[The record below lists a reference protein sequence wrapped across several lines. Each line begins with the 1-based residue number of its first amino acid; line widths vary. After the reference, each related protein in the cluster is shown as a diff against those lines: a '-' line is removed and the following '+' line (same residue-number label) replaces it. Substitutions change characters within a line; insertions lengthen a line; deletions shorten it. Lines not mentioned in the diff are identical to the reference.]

1 MVSQISNEINP
12 LGAPL
17 EVESV
22 ENNPV
27 RAGAQLFSDGGQ
39 FLHAAKG
46 SNLRCRFQGRI
57 LGPENSLFIE
67 DQPGPGI
74 DPTGDPRRCGSAV
87 SDHAWSS
94 LDQAGPS
101 NDHLIDS
108 DDVVIQ

>member
-46 SNLRCRFQGRI
+46 SNLRCRFQSFGSVEIGAFDFDHSKDDTQGFSLAQI
-57 LGPENSLFIE
+57 L
-67 DQPGPGI
+67 Q
-74 DPTGDPRRCGSAV
+74 RRAR
-87 SDHAWSS
+87 
-94 LDQAGPS
+94 LR
-101 NDHLIDS
+101 
-108 DDVVIQ
+108 

>member
-46 SNLRCRFQGRI
+46 SNPRCRFQLEEIGVV
-57 LGPENSLFIE
+57 E
-67 DQPGPGI
+67 
-74 DPTGDPRRCGSAV
+74 RRVGSAR
-87 SDHAWSS
+87 S
-94 LDQAGPS
+94 LPPPLRLADEFARRVLDEDRGT
-101 NDHLIDS
+101 
-108 DDVVIQ
+108 

>member
-46 SNLRCRFQGRI
+46 SNPRCRFQLTER
-57 LGPENSLFIE
+57 
-67 DQPGPGI
+67 Q
-74 DPTGDPRRCGSAV
+74 
-87 SDHAWSS
+87 
-94 LDQAGPS
+94 
-101 NDHLIDS
+101 DHLDRS
-108 DDVVIQ
+108 DTEIILLRKLMAREVAAFKEARPIKYWRWSDEMVAQTGA

>member
-17 EVESV
+17 EMECV

-46 SNLRCRFQGRI
+46 SNPRCRY
-57 LGPENSLFIE
+57 
-67 DQPGPGI
+67 
-74 DPTGDPRRCGSAV
+74 
-87 SDHAWSS
+87 H
-94 LDQAGPS
+94 LDVFLRMP
-101 NDHLIDS
+101 
-108 DDVVIQ
+108 VVMVNRKSVRLS